1 MQATTRI
8 TLAALLLLLLSA
20 CAAAPARRDPGDP
33 WERMNRATYAFND
46 KFDKAIFRP
55 VARGYRAAVPHVV
68 RTGIRNVFDNVDTP
82 VVMLNDLLQ
91 GQLTPFMHDT
101 CRLLVN
107 TVIGIGGLFD
117 PATAMGL
124 EKGDRDFGQ
133 TLGKWGAHPGPYL
146 VLPFL
151 GPSDVRDAFGRAADA
166 FSTPRTYIRNSY
178 WNYGSWL
185 VEKIDARSRYLE
197 YDRVVDSA
205 YDPYAFLRNAYLQ
218 NRAFK
223 VGGSSPQSEENE
235 EQKMLEESGI
245 EPTPAEPQK
254 SSEPPPQQPP
264 PQEQP
269 KPPEPPEPA
278 APAPETP
285 GTPPK

>member
-8 TLAALLLLLLSA
+8 TLAALLPLLLCA
-20 CAAAPARRDPGDP
+20 CATTPARRDPSDP
-33 WERMNRATYAFND
+33 WERMNRATYTFND
-46 KFDKAIFRP
+46 KFDKTIFRP

-68 RTGIRNVFDNVDTP
+68 QTGVRNAFDNVDTT

-133 TLGKWGAHPGPYL
+133 TLGKWGVHPGPYL

-151 GPSDVRDAFGRAADA
+151 GPSDVRDAFARATDT
-166 FSTPRTYIRNSY
+166 FSTPRAYIRNTY

-185 VEKIDARSRYLE
+185 VEKVDARSRYLE

-245 EPTPAEPQK
+245 EPSPAGPQK
-254 SSEPPPQQPP
+254 SSEQPS
-264 PQEQP
+264 QEQP
-269 KPPEPPEPA
+269 KPPEEPPS
-278 APAPETP
+278 APEQP

>member
-1 MQATTRI
+1 MTRVSV
-8 TLAALLLLLLSA
+8 AALLLLLLGA
-20 CAAAPARRDPGDP
+20 CATAATTRSDPRDP

-55 VARGYRAAVPHVV
+55 VARGYRNTVPHFVQT
-68 RTGIRNVFDNVDTP
+68 RIRNAFDNVDTTI
-82 VVMLNDLLQ
+82 VMLNDLLQ

-101 CRLLVN
+101 SRLLVN
-107 TVIGIGGLFD
+107 TVIGVGGLFD

-133 TLGKWGAHPGPYL
+133 TIGKWGVQAGPYL

-151 GPSDVRDAFGRAADA
+151 GPGDVRDTFGRAADV
-166 FSTPRTYIRNSY
+166 FSTPRAYISNTY

-185 VEKIDARSRYLE
+185 LEKVDWRSRYLE
-197 YDRVVDSA
+197 ADRVLDSA

-223 VGGSSPQSEENE
+223 VRGGNSQSEEDE

-245 EPTPAEPQK
+245 EPTP
-254 SSEPPPQQPP
+254 QQPP
-264 PQEQP
+264 KPPQEP
-269 KPPEPPEPA
+269 R
-278 APAPETP
+278 TP
-285 GTPPK
+285 R

>member
-1 MQATTRI
+1 MQTTTRVS
-8 TLAALLLLLLSA
+8 LGALLLLLLCA
-20 CAAAPARRDPGDP
+20 CASQPSTRSDPRDP
-33 WERMNRATYAFND
+33 WERVNRATYTFND

-55 VARGYRAAVPHVV
+55 VARGYRNGVPHFVQ
-68 RTGIRNVFDNVDTP
+68 TGIRNAFDNVDTTI
-82 VVMLNDLLQ
+82 VMLNDLLQ

-101 CRLLVN
+101 SRLLVN
-107 TVIGIGGLFD
+107 TVIGVGGLFD

-133 TLGKWGAHPGPYL
+133 TLGKWGVGSGPYL

-151 GPSDVRDAFGRAADA
+151 GPSDVRDTFGRTADA

-185 VEKIDARSRYLE
+185 LNAVDTRSRYLE
-197 YDRVVDSA
+197 ADQVLDSA

-223 VGGSSPQSEENE
+223 VRGSNSRNEEDE

-245 EPTPAEPQK
+245 EPTPQK
-254 SSEPPPQQPP
+254 P
-264 PQEQP
+264 PQE
-269 KPPEPPEPA
+269 
-278 APAPETP
+278 PAP
-285 GTPPK
+285 PK

>member
-1 MQATTRI
+1 MIRVF
-8 TLAALLLLLLSA
+8 LAALVLLLLGA
-20 CAAAPARRDPGDP
+20 CATAPATRSDPRDP

-46 KFDKAIFRP
+46 KFDKAILRP
-55 VARGYRAAVPHVV
+55 VARGYRNTVPHVV
-68 RTGIRNVFDNVDTP
+68 QTGIRNAFDNVDTTI
-82 VVMLNDLLQ
+82 VMLNDLLQ

-101 CRLLVN
+101 SRLLVN

-133 TLGKWGAHPGPYL
+133 TLGKWGAQPGPYL

-151 GPSDVRDAFGRAADA
+151 GPSDVRDTFGRGADT
-166 FSTPRTYIRNSY
+166 FSTPRAYISNTY
-178 WNYGSWL
+178 WNYGSWAL
-185 VEKIDARSRYLE
+185 EKVDGRSRYLDA
-197 YDRVVDSA
+197 DRVLDGA

-223 VGGSSPQSEENE
+223 VRGGSSQSEEDE

-245 EPTPAEPQK
+245 EPA
-254 SSEPPPQQPP
+254 PQQPQKP
-264 PQEQP
+264 PQE
-269 KPPEPPEPA
+269 PA
-278 APAPETP
+278 TP
-285 GTPPK
+285 R